1 MISYHKVVVCCGS
14 QGLLDVEPAS
24 TGVDIKVLS
33 GKRGPSVK
41 DIHQTVGQGIVGSL
55 KSKSKT

>member
-55 KSKSKT
+55 